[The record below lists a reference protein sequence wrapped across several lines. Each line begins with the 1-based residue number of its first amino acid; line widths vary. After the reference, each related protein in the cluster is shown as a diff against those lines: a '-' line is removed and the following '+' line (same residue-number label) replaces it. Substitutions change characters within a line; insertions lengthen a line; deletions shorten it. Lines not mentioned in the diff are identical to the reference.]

1 MKDRVKMPSQTRANG
16 DQTREKIL
24 NAAERLFG
32 SHSFD
37 TVSLRD
43 ITNEAGV
50 TLALAS
56 YHFGTK
62 ENLFSA
68 IITRRADIL
77 NRIRRERLSAVECC
91 GAISVEAVLDAFM
104 HPLFEQMK
112 SDDEGW
118 KAYLM
123 LLTKLSMHDRWL
135 HYLHENFDETAN
147 IFLDRLKVL
156 LPHAPDEHLT
166 RGFSFVL
173 MLMLQTVSQNRRLDT
188 LSNGRYSSTDLDV
201 AYRSLLTFALA
212 GLTALSATTN

>member
-1 MKDRVKMPSQTRANG
+1 MKDRLKVPNQTRANG
-16 DQTREKIL
+16 DQTREKII

-32 SHSFD
+32 SLSFD

-77 NRIRRERLSAVECC
+77 NCTRRERLNALDIS
-91 GAISVEAVLDAFM
+91 GTMSVEAVLDAFI

-147 IFLDRLKVL
+147 LFIAQLKII
-156 LPHAPDEHLT
+156 LPDAPDEHLT

-188 LSNGRYSSTDLDV
+188 LSNNRYSSTDLD
-201 AYRSLLTFALA
+201 ASYSSLLMFSLA
-212 GLTALSATTN
+212 GLTALTTSN